1 MDRGEKRLDAT
12 LKIVQTGMKMLVKME
27 KENSEFRKETR
38 EAIHA
43 LIESQMRTDA
53 VVFELGTQVTAL
65 GRQVQALGL
74 KIDRFVDGFRNGGKG
89 SRGGRARLEQWTWRG
104 AWIAWKSGSTQ
115 PSRSFRPA

>member
-1 MDRGEKRLDAT
+1 MDRVEKRLDAT

-53 VVFELGTQVTAL
+53 TLKAL
-65 GRQVQALGL
+65 GI
-74 KIDRFVDGFRNGGKG
+74 KIDRFVDGFRNGGNG
-89 SRGGRARLEQWTWRG
+89 SDGRR
-104 AWIAWKSGSTQ
+104 
-115 PSRSFRPA
+115 

>member
-1 MDRGEKRLDAT
+1 MDRVEKRLDAT

-53 VVFELGTQVTAL
+53 ALKALGT
-65 GRQVQALGL
+65 
-74 KIDRFVDGFRNGGKG
+74 KIDRFVDGFRSGGNG
-89 SRGGRARLEQWTWRG
+89 SAGRR
-104 AWIAWKSGSTQ
+104 
-115 PSRSFRPA
+115 

>member
-1 MDRGEKRLDAT
+1 MDRVEKRLDAT

-38 EAIHA
+38 EFKKETREAIHA

-65 GRQVQALGL
+65 GTQVKALGL
-74 KIDRFVDGFRNGGKG
+74 KIDRFVDGFRNGGDG
-89 SRGGRARLEQWTWRG
+89 SRGGPRRAR
-104 AWIAWKSGSTQ
+104 
-115 PSRSFRPA
+115 

>member
-1 MDRGEKRLDAT
+1 MERRMDRVEKRLDAT

-53 VVFELGTQVTAL
+53 VVSALGTQVAELGTQVKAL
-65 GRQVQALGL
+65 GF
-74 KIDRFVDGFRNGGKG
+74 KIDRLVDGFGNGGNG
-89 SRGGRARLEQWTWRG
+89 YGRGRR
-104 AWIAWKSGSTQ
+104 
-115 PSRSFRPA
+115 

>member
-1 MDRGEKRLDAT
+1 MDRVEKRLDAT

-53 VVFELGTQVTAL
+53 V
-65 GRQVQALGL
+65 
-74 KIDRFVDGFRNGGKG
+74 
-89 SRGGRARLEQWTWRG
+89 SRRWVRRPRPRRAGQG
-104 AWIAWKSGSTQ
+104 AGH
-115 PSRSFRPA
+115 